1 MLAMRREDGTYA
13 TPQLKK
19 PATPPVAG
27 TPNWM
32 WPLAATVVCLVAI
45 GVGGFLYFTKLEM
58 PVTSKASSSASNDAA
73 PTPSP
78 STTPVPAPSPAPA
91 TPGLSPPSPPPPS
104 SERFA
109 IDSVPF
115 VGGRARLALANE
127 YMPAADYKAFAI
139 NIVGYSG
146 FVTAQQNEE
155 AAKNGAL
162 EQCQKHADTN
172 QSPRKCEIYAIGTTV
187 VYPHGRP
194 PVPPLPWIRRDPS
207 TEKPFAAKDM
217 PLVRDPGKARL
228 ESSYTPGKNTK
239 SVAVGR
245 EDNSFTISPST
256 RSRNRRA
263 ETWKLAGPLPAS
275 PA

>member
-1 MLAMRREDGTYA
+1 L
-13 TPQLKK
+13 
-19 PATPPVAG
+19 
-27 TPNWM
+27 W
-32 WPLAATVVCLVAI
+32 
-45 GVGGFLYFTKLEM
+45 
-58 PVTSKASSSASNDAA
+58 
-73 PTPSP
+73 
-78 STTPVPAPSPAPA
+78 
-91 TPGLSPPSPPPPS
+91 
-104 SERFA
+104 
-109 IDSVPF
+109 
-115 VGGRARLALANE
+115 
-127 YMPAADYKAFAI
+127 
-139 NIVGYSG
+139 
-146 FVTAQQNEE
+146 VTAGSSRRSRTKKSQRTARSSNARNTQ
-155 AAKNGAL
+155 
-162 EQCQKHADTN
+162 TPN
-172 QSPRKCEIYAIGTTV
+172 QSPRKCEIYAIGNTV

-228 ESSYTPGKNTK
+228 ESSYTPGKTTK